1 MSHLRAPTW
10 LAETWRVGN
19 IHRFGIRLVLHIKD
33 KRNRHRNL
41 EEEVHENVRLCLP
54 RLLLCRLLA
63 LLPARSPRT
72 SHLELEVAIEIFDL
86 RHLGSTMFLPGA
98 LSPPT
103 LWLPLCASNN
113 PSLPLQS
120 TTGGPPEPSAFGL
133 AKVGLAWLIWPPLHL
148 LLQPHFRFFPLNS
161 SPLFSPPSK
170 GRRDRLKNRLTE
182 VGL

>member
-63 LLPARSPRT
+63 LLPARSP
-72 SHLELEVAIEIFDL
+72 
-86 RHLGSTMFLPGA
+86 
-98 LSPPT
+98 
-103 LWLPLCASNN
+103 
-113 PSLPLQS
+113 
-120 TTGGPPEPSAFGL
+120 
-133 AKVGLAWLIWPPLHL
+133 
-148 LLQPHFRFFPLNS
+148 
-161 SPLFSPPSK
+161 
-170 GRRDRLKNRLTE
+170 
-182 VGL
+182 